1 VLALSTGDVDSL
13 AARISGRRWH
23 LLTPRH
29 HNYYFSPAT
38 LRRLLGSVG
47 YELVWVGHPGHR
59 YTLRHLA
66 YKSRTMV
73 DVAPL
78 RGLSNRLDSARVGTV
93 RIPVNLWDIVTVVA
107 RKPVAGAATVGP
119 ARTEA

>member
-1 VLALSTGDVDSL
+1 MLALSTGDVDSL

-29 HNYYFSPAT
+29 HNYYFSPGT

-47 YELVWVGHPGHR
+47 YELVWIGHPGHR
-59 YTLRHLA
+59 YTLRYLA
-66 YKSRTMV
+66 HKGRTIV

-78 RGLSNRLDSARVGTV
+78 RGLSDRLDAARVGAV
-93 RIPVNLWDIVTVVA
+93 RIPVNLCDIVTVVA
-107 RKPVAGAATVGP
+107 RKSLATATVGR
-119 ARTEA
+119 ASTEA